1 MTSWVVLLAFVGC
14 GKKDEAAKDKGA
26 ESAPQKTETATEK
39 PTEKAPAAAAPAPAP
54 PANPECK
61 IEITGAKTATIVGG
75 GGMSAASTSYWLAAD
90 DKAKHALYGDDPG
103 FLLACLGGKDS
114 LNITSENATAETLKL
129 GPAKLEVGAP
139 GGKSIIKILGTVATE
154 SIMNAKG
161 TIEITAF
168 DTSHIAGKVD
178 LTAKLLPSD
187 GEIKIVGEF
196 DFKCPNLS
204 GCGK

>member
-26 ESAPQKTETATEK
+26 ESAPPKTEPATEK
-39 PTEKAPAAAAPAPAP
+39 PTEKAPEPAPAAPP

-103 FLLACLGGKDS
+103 FLLNCLGGKDS
-114 LNITSENATAETLKL
+114 LNITSQDATAETLKL
-129 GPAKLEVGAP
+129 GPAKLEV

-161 TIEITAF
+161 TVEITAF
-168 DTSHIAGKVD
+168 DTSHIAGKVE

-187 GEIKIVGEF
+187 GEVKIVGEF